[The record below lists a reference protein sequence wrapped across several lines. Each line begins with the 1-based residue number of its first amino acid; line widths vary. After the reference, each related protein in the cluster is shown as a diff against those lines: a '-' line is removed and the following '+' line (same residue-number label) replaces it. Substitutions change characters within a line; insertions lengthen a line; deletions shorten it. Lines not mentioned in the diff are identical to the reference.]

1 MKKILFT
8 ISVFVILHTCMI
20 AQNDIKVNPSNP
32 TAIKNQKSIRDLKL
46 IKVME
51 IIDGQEGCF
60 FKKPQ
65 FIKIATNGDVFVY
78 DNNHL
83 YQFDSKGKFIR
94 DLIVKGEGPGE
105 LNYFSNFILTD
116 KTVIIGGVMPTKI
129 IIKNISTGLLISD
142 LKLSKSN
149 TFSSLLKIIKDNFYF
164 TYPDIDFQK
173 MKTGVQNKTNKFILV
188 DPKGD
193 IKEQKLSF
201 KTKDA
206 LIKNVSKNGVSISMN
221 TITQLQTCFTS
232 DNTLYL
238 SHTERY
244 MIKQVDLLNQKV
256 IRKFKRAYKP
266 VTYIKPKK
274 DKDSKFKDPSS
285 LYNRKYFND
294 ILLLRA
300 YKDKILVF
308 TSTIDSKRGILIDV
322 YNKNGDYIDRFYLNL
337 PGLDRHEKLSRRSLV
352 FKEGYL
358 WTSFMD
364 EDDNPVIAK
373 YKIGNL

>member
-1 MKKILFT
+1 MKKILFA
-8 ISVFVILHTCMI
+8 ILVFVILLTCII
-20 AQNDIKVNPSNP
+20 AQDDVKVNPSNP
-32 TAIKNQKSIRDLKL
+32 AVIKNQKSIRDLEL
-46 IKVME
+46 TKVME
-51 IIDGQEGCF
+51 ITDGQEGCF

-65 FIKIATNGDVFVY
+65 FIKIATNGDLFVY

-105 LNYFSNFILTD
+105 LKYFSNFLLTD
-116 KTVIIGGVMPTKI
+116 KTIVIGGVMPTKI
-129 IIKNISTGLLISD
+129 IIKNISDGSLISD
-142 LKLSKSN
+142 LKLSKTK
-149 TFSSLLKIIKDNFYF
+149 TFSSLLKTINDNFYF

-173 MKTGVQNKTNKFILV
+173 MKTGIQNKINKFILA
-188 DPKGD
+188 DLKGV

-201 KTKDA
+201 KTKDT

-221 TITQLQTCFTS
+221 TITQLLSCFTS

-256 IRKFKRAYKP
+256 IRKFKRVYKP
-266 VTYIKPKK
+266 VTYIKQKK
-274 DKDSKFKDPSS
+274 DKDSKYKDPNS

-294 ILLLRA
+294 ILLLRT

-308 TSTIDSKRGILIDV
+308 TSTIDSNRGILIDV

-337 PGLDRHEKLSRRSLV
+337 PGLDRHEKLSRRSVL
-352 FKEGYL
+352 FKDGYL

-373 YKIGNL
+373 YKISNL